1 MKIEIKN
8 LRHYSE
14 MSQETNAFTCDLF
27 VDGKKI
33 GYCRNTGCGGP
44 TDYYAFDG
52 KKDILLSAEEYAKTL
67 PDIEFEYNNEKHY
80 FKSTLENFIDEEVE
94 KQLKEKEDK
103 KYAKKLQKDCEKSIC
118 YEIPNGYALITWK
131 NYTIIQLLSTP
142 IGIKTIQKKVD
153 ELKASGKIIL
163 NTNLVGIDL

>member
-44 TDYYAFDG
+44 TDYYAFEG

-67 PDIEFEYNNEKHY
+67 PDFEFDFDGEKHY
-80 FKSTLENFIDEEVE
+80 FKSTLEHLIDDEVE

-103 KYAKKLQKDCEKSIC
+103 KYEKKLQKDCEKSIC
-118 YEIPNGYALITWK
+118 YEIPNGYTLITWK
-131 NYTIIQLLSTP
+131 NHTIIQMLSTP
-142 IGIKTIQKKVD
+142 IGIRTIQKKVD

-163 NTNLVGIDL
+163 NTNLVGINL

>member
-33 GYCRNTGCGGP
+33 AYCRNNGCGGN
-44 TDYYAFDG
+44 TDYNAFEG
-52 KKDILLSAEEYAKTL
+52 KEDILLSAEEYAKTL
-67 PDIEFEYNNEKHY
+67 PDIEFEFNNEKHY
-80 FKSTLENFIDEEVE
+80 FKSTLENLIDGEVG

-103 KYAKKLQKDCEKSIC
+103 KNEKKLQKDCEKSIC

-131 NYTIIQLLSTP
+131 NYTIGQLLSTP
-142 IGIKTIQKKVD
+142 IGIRTIQKKVD